1 MRFCIIQNFYKFER
15 NLLPPVAPMRKF
27 LHPADSKPYC
37 NLQKL
42 LSFVMNIA
50 VLSIMT
56 ICNDYVL
63 TICSLM
69 TKFPKSLMTK
79 FPNFLYGTLEPRGG
93 GAESALEG
101 MRARPQEMEHKTFFG
116 LKCNIIV
123 YKVEKYH
130 KISSST
136 IVLIDDFVCPERNPL
151 PPVAYRVNE
160 CVHVTKS

>member
-1 MRFCIIQNFYKFER
+1 MRFCINQNFYKFER

-79 FPNFLYGTLEPRGG
+79 CLNFLYGTLEPRG
-93 GAESALEG
+93 E
-101 MRARPQEMEHKTFFG
+101 Q
-116 LKCNIIV
+116 I
-123 YKVEKYH
+123 
-130 KISSST
+130 
-136 IVLIDDFVCPERNPL
+136 PL
-151 PPVAYRVNE
+151 
-160 CVHVTKS
+160 

>member
-1 MRFCIIQNFYKFER
+1 
-15 NLLPPVAPMRKF
+15 MRKF

-93 GAESALEG
+93 ADSALEG

-151 PPVAYRVNE
+151 PPPGAYSISMSKR
-160 CVHVTKS
+160 SF